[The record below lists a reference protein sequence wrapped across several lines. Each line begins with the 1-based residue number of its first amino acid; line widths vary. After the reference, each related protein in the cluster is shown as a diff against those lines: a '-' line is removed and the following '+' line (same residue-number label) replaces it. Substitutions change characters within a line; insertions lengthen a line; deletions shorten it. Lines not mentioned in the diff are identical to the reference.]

1 MPKEDKKL
9 KKPDLK
15 NQKKLPKL
23 PPNANVKIIE
33 ISLQKILMPIAG
45 LLILLSLYWTYG
57 NMTGE
62 KINLNE
68 KI

>member
-1 MPKEDKKL
+1 MATDDKKP
-9 KKPDLK
+9 KKPAPK
-15 NQKKLPKL
+15 SPKKLPKL

-33 ISLQKILMPIAG
+33 ISLSKVLMPIAG